1 MNLHLPWPFSRPKP
15 SDSHNHE
22 RRYYAATKAE
32 NRAAAQRRA
41 DMRLELDI
49 AVVRLSPE
57 QRTQFKD
64 RASRRERG

>member
-1 MNLHLPWPFSRPKP
+1 MSFLDRLFRRTPTDRRS
-15 SDSHNHE
+15 HE

-32 NRAAAQRRA
+32 NVAAAQRRA

-49 AVVRLSPE
+49 AVVRLTPE